1 MQASLAKEHES
12 LQEKIA
18 CPNDNVIWKTIIMK
32 RNIYLIII
40 LFSIFPTLSIAQTD
54 RQMIRQGNR
63 QYRTEQY
70 EKAEGTYR
78 KAVSANQKNPEAL
91 YNLGCALMAQQK
103 DSLAVQ
109 CFENSA
115 KLQSEPLRRAQA
127 YHNIGVI
134 CQQKKLFKK
143 AVEAYKESLRNN
155 PKDNETRY
163 NLALCMKQM
172 KDQPQKQDGNG
183 NDQKD
188 QKKEQKDNKDQQ
200 KQKKK
205 EQQQDQQ
212 QQEEKMSKD
221 NAEQLL
227 NAAIQQEKS
236 TMERLK
242 KDQKKPRQSRHQ
254 KNW

>member
-1 MQASLAKEHES
+1 
-12 LQEKIA
+12 
-18 CPNDNVIWKTIIMK
+18 MK
-32 RNIYLIII
+32 RNQYLIII
-40 LFSIFPTLSIAQTD
+40 LFSLFPLLSIAQTD
-54 RQMIRQGNR
+54 RQLIRQGNR

-134 CQQKKLFKK
+134 CQQKKLFKE

-172 KDQPQKQDGNG
+172 KDQPQKQNGDG

-212 QQEEKMSKD
+212 QQEE
-221 NAEQLL
+221 
-227 NAAIQQEKS
+227 
-236 TMERLK
+236 
-242 KDQKKPRQSRHQ
+242 
-254 KNW
+254 